1 MSELRIEGKKRINKV
16 FLFTSLFNYV
26 IGVAIFL
33 LPTYGF
39 PYLKSLPN
47 SEGWQIAYQPFTIG
61 FLISLIGFTM
71 TLKALVSRKVP
82 TPELV
87 AARKVSNKV
96 LIGISGLVLCVAI
109 YEVLVVTG
117 IVR

>member
-1 MSELRIEGKKRINKV
+1 MSEVSGEGKKRINKV
-16 FLFTSLFNYV
+16 FLFTSLLNYV
-26 IGVAIFL
+26 IGVAIFF

-39 PYLKSLPN
+39 PYLKGLPN

-71 TLKALVSRKVP
+71 ILRSLFIRKIS
-82 TPELV
+82 TPELI

-96 LIGISGLVLCVAI
+96 LIAISGLVLCIALYETLLVAG
-109 YEVLVVTG
+109 VL
-117 IVR
+117 R